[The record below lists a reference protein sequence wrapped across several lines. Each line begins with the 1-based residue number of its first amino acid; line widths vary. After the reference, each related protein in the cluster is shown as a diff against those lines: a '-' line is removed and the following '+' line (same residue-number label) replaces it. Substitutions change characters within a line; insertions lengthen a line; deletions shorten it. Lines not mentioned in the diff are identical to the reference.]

1 MFPGILDS
9 PEFSHFRARSP
20 RGMGTLME
28 SGAVGMGAG
37 GDDDPNEG
45 RRPRRLCYKASYVD
59 MTDGNETEDDG
70 EEAEDD
76 DEETG
81 NNGTGV
87 AKGACLPGGWEAG
100 RLPPRRQA
108 SFASVSWSSLKLMV
122 FTQADCTCT
131 GAFPRTPSD
140 A

>member
-1 MFPGILDS
+1 
-9 PEFSHFRARSP
+9 
-20 RGMGTLME
+20 MGTLVE
-28 SGAVGMGAG
+28 SGAVMGDG

-45 RRPRRLCYKASYVD
+45 RRPRRLCYKASIVD
-59 MTDGNETEDDG
+59 MADGNETEDDG

-108 SFASVSWSSLKLMV
+108 SFASVLCECIKAKQDPASRVPQS
-122 FTQADCTCT
+122 
-131 GAFPRTPSD
+131 
-140 A
+140 

>member
-1 MFPGILDS
+1 
-9 PEFSHFRARSP
+9 
-20 RGMGTLME
+20 MGTLVE
-28 SGAVGMGAG
+28 SGAVMGDG

-59 MTDGNETEDDG
+59 MADGNETEDDG

-122 FTQADCTCT
+122 FTQADCPVVRVHQSKARPCLTCAT
-131 GAFPRTPSD
+131 IVSSTQ
-140 A
+140 